1 MSHGNAALS
10 VVGEGGVEGEEIS
23 LALRGLVL
31 LAQFHGTAA
40 DGGQSAHE
48 CASSSAGF
56 DKSYCAARSSGGLEG
71 HDERAKV
78 ID

>member
-10 VVGEGGVEGEEIS
+10 VVGEGGGEGEEIS

-31 LAQFHGTAA
+31 LAQFHGIAA
-40 DGGQSAHE
+40 DGGQLAHE

-56 DKSYCAARSSGGLEG
+56 DKIVLCCSFVGWAR
-71 HDERAKV
+71 RPR
-78 ID
+78 